1 MKKKICISF
10 EHLVASNGVSRSAIA
25 IANLLDEKGYDV
37 TLVPLFRIENKIT
50 ETMNPRVHL
59 QKVFGFYF
67 RGFAQIIDLIPDS
80 ILYWFIFRNKHYD
93 LEIAFQ
99 KDMPIK
105 IIAAGPK
112 GKAKRLAWI
121 HTYDEGLS
129 LRKQYERIGKVV
141 CVSKQNSDRLS
152 EELPSVQSD
161 YSYNPIDE
169 KIVIEQ
175 SKEPID
181 LKRPTDCPLFVS
193 VGRHSPEKGYMRLL
207 NIIAR
212 LRDDGYKMKWWL
224 IGGGVQHDE
233 LVNHSN
239 ELGLQDVVLFTGS
252 TSNPHK
258 YTVHGDVFVCSSY
271 REGYSTACTEAV
283 MLGVPVIT
291 TDVGGSR
298 EIIEDSG
305 CGIHCDRDDESLYFA
320 IKKVLDK
327 PSLILEWHNKLK
339 NNLSKFSQSE
349 RANRLFNVVEK
360 ELKVYSLL

>member
-80 ILYWFIFRNKHYD
+80 ILYWLIFRNKHYD

-175 SKEPID
+175 SKELID

-207 NIIAR
+207 DIIAR
-212 LRDDGYKMKWWL
+212 LRDEGYCMKWWL
-224 IGGGVQHDE
+224 IGGGVQHEE
-233 LVNHSN
+233 LVAHSN
-239 ELGLQDVVLFTGS
+239 ELGLQDIVLFTGA

-258 YTVHGDVFVCSSY
+258 YTVHGDVF
-271 REGYSTACTEAV
+271 G
-283 MLGVPVIT
+283 
-291 TDVGGSR
+291 
-298 EIIEDSG
+298 
-305 CGIHCDRDDESLYFA
+305 
-320 IKKVLDK
+320 
-327 PSLILEWHNKLK
+327 
-339 NNLSKFSQSE
+339 
-349 RANRLFNVVEK
+349 
-360 ELKVYSLL
+360 

>member
-10 EHLVASNGVSRSAIA
+10 EHFVASNGVSRSAIA

-37 TLVPLFRIENKIT
+37 TLVPLFRIEKKLM
-50 ETMNPRVHL
+50 ETMNSEVHL

-67 RGFAQIIDLIPDS
+67 RSFAQILDLIPDS
-80 ILYWFIFRNKHYD
+80 ILYWWIFKRKNYD

-112 GKAKRLAWI
+112 GKTKRLAWI

-141 CVSKQNSDRLS
+141 CVSKQNSVRLS

-169 KIVIEQ
+169 KIVVEQ
-175 SKEPID
+175 SKESID

-239 ELGLQDVVLFTGS
+239 ELGLQDIVLFTGP

-271 REGYSTACTEAV
+271 REGYSTACTESV

-298 EIIEDSG
+298 EIIEESG
-305 CGIHCDRDDESLYFA
+305 TGIHCGLDDEALYHA
-320 IKKVLDK
+320 IKKVLDNPDIIK
-327 PSLILEWHNKLK
+327 DWKYSIDKNKK
-339 NNLSKFSQSE
+339 QFSQKVRSQ
-349 RANRLFNVVEK
+349 RLFKIVE
-360 ELKVYSLL
+360 ELLG

>member
-67 RGFAQIIDLIPDS
+67 RGFAQIIDLIPDARR
-80 ILYWFIFRNKHYD
+80 YWFIFRNKHYD

-112 GKAKRLAWI
+112 GKTKRLAWI

-129 LRKQYERIGKVV
+129 LRKQYEQIGKVV
-141 CVSKQNSDRLS
+141 CVSRQNSERLS
-152 EELPSVQSD
+152 QELPSVISD
-161 YSYNPIDE
+161 YSYNPIDD

-181 LKRPTDCPLFVS
+181 LQRPTDCPLFVS
-193 VGRHSPEKGYMRLL
+193 VGRHSPEKGYIRLL

-212 LRDDGYKMKWWL
+212 LRDEGYRMKLWL

-233 LVNHSN
+233 LVEHCKR
-239 ELGLQDVVLFTGS
+239 LGLQDVVYFTGS
-252 TSNPHK
+252 TPNPHK

-271 REGYSTACTEAV
+271 REGYSTACTEAI
-283 MLGVPVIT
+283 MLGIPVVT
-291 TDVGGSR
+291 TNVGGSR
-298 EIIEDSG
+298 EIIEESE
-305 CGIHCDRDDESLYFA
+305 CGIHCELDDTALYKSL
-320 IKKVLDK
+320 KEVLDN
-327 PSLILEWHNKLK
+327 PELISQWKII
-339 NNLSKFSQSE
+339 LSKTKKRFSQDTRSQ
-349 RANRLFNVVEK
+349 RLYTIIDEMF
-360 ELKVYSLL
+360 

>member
-10 EHLVASNGVSRSAIA
+10 EHLTASNGVSRSAIA

-37 TLVPLFRIENKIT
+37 TLVPLFRFEKKIT
-50 ETMNPRVHL
+50 ETINPKVHL

-141 CVSKQNSDRLS
+141 CVSKQNSVRLS

-224 IGGGVQHDE
+224 IGGGIQHDE

-239 ELGLQDVVLFTGS
+239 ELSLQDIVLFTGP

-271 REGYSTACTEAV
+271 REGYSTACTESV

-305 CGIHCDRDDESLYFA
+305 CGIRCGLDDESLYNA
-320 IKKVLDK
+320 IKIVLDNPK
-327 PSLILEWHNKLK
+327 VITEWGDILKTTKTN
-339 NNLSKFSQSE
+339 FSQG
-349 RANRLFNVVEK
+349 NRNKKLFEIVEAA
-360 ELKVYSLL
+360 L